1 MPVTPNTMNNLI
13 VGALVGLL
21 VGIGLALLR
30 HTIDNRVRS
39 ARELGMLSDR
49 PVLATIP
56 RTGGSEDPG
65 HDLYMEADPF
75 GPQAEAARQ
84 LRTNVHFVD
93 VTAGKHSFMITS
105 SLPGEG
111 KTTTAVN
118 LGLAMADSGLK
129 VLLIDAD
136 LRHPNVARSLGL
148 ESAVGL
154 TTLLVGAA
162 EPEDVFQQWAG
173 TSLYVLAAGEVP
185 PNPSELL
192 GSRAMQELFDE
203 LTEQFD
209 FILVDAP
216 PVLPVADPLVI
227 SQLTGGT
234 VMVVAAGETRRRHL
248 AEALRV
254 LGTANVEVGGFVLT
268 KAQATPKS
276 YRYYYG
282 TNRDNAE
289 PTTRKGERRRQDRT
303 RRRRTAAATQRAP
316 KAREAAELRVQR
328 ESRRDRSAKLE
339 HVSVQRAPRDD

>member
-1 MPVTPNTMNNLI
+1 
-13 VGALVGLL
+13 
-21 VGIGLALLR
+21 
-30 HTIDNRVRS
+30 
-39 ARELGMLSDR
+39 
-49 PVLATIP
+49 
-56 RTGGSEDPG
+56 
-65 HDLYMEADPF
+65 MEADPF

-192 GSRAMQELFDE
+192 GSRAMKELFDE

-254 LGTANVEVGGFVLT
+254 LGTASVEVGGFVLT

-289 PTTRKGERRRQDRT
+289 PTSRKGERSRQDRT
-303 RRRRTAAATQRAP
+303 RRRRTAAASQRAP